1 MILLGMLGYVLL
13 MFGGMFGV
21 YLGPCLG
28 LTPDLPRITQEL
40 PWTYPGI
47 TQDLFTGK
55 ISPKPMP
62 SGETIA
68 L

>member
-1 MILLGMLGYVLL
+1 MTLLGHVGVMVGGHVPGYVTGHTPAPFRAILQL
-13 MFGGMFGV
+13 RC
-21 YLGPCLG
+21 GPCSV
-28 LTPDLPRITQEL
+28 E
-40 PWTYPGI
+40 